1 MVMRGKWAQGI
12 VPRGFTWIVKGR
24 IAVSERP
31 GGCGEGHRR
40 VRRQEEIIWIRENGF
55 QTVLS
60 LLASDH
66 TLHNYDDLDQDWLH
80 LPFGGAD
87 DGVERLE
94 EICRAIDEHGAE
106 GRCLLVHREEL
117 NDVVCGV
124 MGAWLL
130 WSGLVPAGPQA
141 ISFAERLTGR
151 PLGTAGREIVGLVAP
166 ADPPIGA
173 SGEAG

>member
-1 MVMRGKWAQGI
+1 M
-12 VPRGFTWIVKGR
+12 
-24 IAVSERP
+24 
-31 GGCGEGHRR
+31 
-40 VRRQEEIIWIRENGF
+40 
-55 QTVLS
+55 
-60 LLASDH
+60 
-66 TLHNYDDLDQDWLH
+66 
-80 LPFGGAD
+80 
-87 DGVERLE
+87 
-94 EICRAIDEHGAE
+94 
-106 GRCLLVHREEL
+106 
-117 NDVVCGV
+117 VCGV

>member
-1 MVMRGKWAQGI
+1 MVIRGKWAQGI
-12 VPRGFTWIVKGR
+12 VPRGFTWIVKDR

-60 LLASDH
+60 MLGSDH
-66 TLHNYDDLDQDWLH
+66 NLHNYDDFDQAWVH
-80 LPFGGAD
+80 LPFGGAG
-87 DGVERLE
+87 DGVVRLE
-94 EICRAIDEHGAE
+94 EVCRAIDEHGGE
-106 GRCLLVHREEL
+106 GRRVLVHRDEL

-124 MGAWLL
+124 VGAWLL
-130 WSGLVPAGPQA
+130 WSGLVPTGPQA

-166 ADPPIGA
+166 PDQVLTGV
-173 SGEAG
+173 GDAG

>member
-12 VPRGFTWIVKGR
+12 VPRGFTWIVKDR

-31 GGCGEGHRR
+31 GGIGEGHRR

-66 TLHNYDDLDQDWLH
+66 NLHNYDDFDQAWVH
-80 LPFGGAD
+80 LPFGGAA
-87 DGVERLE
+87 DGVARLE
-94 EICRAIDEHGAE
+94 EICRAINEHGAE
-106 GRCLLVHREEL
+106 GRRVLVHREEL

-151 PLGTAGREIVGLVAP
+151 PLGSVGREIVGLV
-166 ADPPIGA
+166 G
-173 SGEAG
+173 G